1 MMAYLLKMIE
11 SLQGL
16 VSGRIHKINQPENDT
31 IIIVIRQNRKNH
43 QLLLSI
49 HPSFSRLQLTT
60 KNTTIHLPHQCLQEF
75 SVNTL
80 REAL

>member
-31 IIIVIRQNRKNH
+31 IIIVIRQNRKIINYFYR
-43 QLLLSI
+43 LA
-49 HPSFSRLQLTT
+49 SFSRLQLTT

>member
-1 MMAYLLKMIE
+1 MMAYLLKKMIE

-60 KNTTIHLPHQCLQEF
+60 KKIRQSIYPTNVCKSFP
-75 SVNTL
+75 
-80 REAL
+80 

>member
-49 HPSFSRLQLTT
+49 QLVSLVY
-60 KNTTIHLPHQCLQEF
+60 N
-75 SVNTL
+75 
-80 REAL
+80 

>member
-31 IIIVIRQNRKNH
+31 IIIVLDKIVKSSTT
-43 QLLLSI
+43 SI
-49 HPSFSRLQLTT
+49 DSS
-60 KNTTIHLPHQCLQEF
+60 
-75 SVNTL
+75 
-80 REAL
+80 